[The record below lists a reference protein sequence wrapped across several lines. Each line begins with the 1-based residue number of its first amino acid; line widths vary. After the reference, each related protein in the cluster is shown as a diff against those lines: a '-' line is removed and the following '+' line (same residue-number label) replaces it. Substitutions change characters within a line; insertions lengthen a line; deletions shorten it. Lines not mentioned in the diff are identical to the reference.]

1 MSETTGALQGI
12 RVLDLTRI
20 LAGPTCTQI
29 LGDLGAD
36 IIKIERPG
44 SGDDTRRWGP
54 PWARTPEGED
64 TQESAYYLCANRN
77 KRSVTVDM
85 SKPEGVTILK
95 RLLKD
100 CQILTENFKTGGL
113 KKYGLDYD
121 SLKDEFPDLIYC
133 SITGFGQTGPYAPR
147 PGYDYL
153 AQGMGG
159 FMSITGEPDGQPM
172 KAGISIA
179 DIMTG
184 MYSTVAILAALHH
197 RDVTGEGQH
206 LDLCLLDSMV
216 ATMTF
221 EAANY
226 LTSGKLP
233 TRLGNAHPN
242 VVPYQVVPTSDGH
255 IIIASGNDDQF
266 QKFCQHADAMYL
278 TENPR
283 FETNSLR
290 IQNRKEFVPE
300 LYKVMEKR
308 SSQEWLDGLEAA
320 GVPCGPVND
329 LEQVFNDPQVLAR
342 DMKTTLPHPTAGS
355 VDLPGSPI
363 NMSKTPVKYNS
374 APPLLGQHTD
384 EVLGEL
390 LDMSAEERDALREK
404 GLI

>member
-278 TENPR
+278 NENPR

>member
-1 MSETTGALQGI
+1 MSETKGALSGI

-20 LAGPTCTQI
+20 LAGPSCTQI
-29 LGDLGAD
+29 LGDRGAD
-36 IIKIERPG
+36 VIKIERPG

-54 PWARTPEGED
+54 PFAKTPDGED

-85 SKPEGVTILK
+85 SKPEGVAILK

-113 KKYGLDYD
+113 KKYGLDYE

-133 SITGFGQTGPYAPR
+133 SITGFGQTGPYSAR

-184 MYSTVAILAALHH
+184 MYATVSVLAALNH
-197 RDVTGEGQH
+197 RNVTGEGQH
-206 LDLCLLDSMV
+206 LDLCLLDSMI

-221 EAANY
+221 EASNY
-226 LTSGKLP
+226 LSSGKLP

-242 VVPYQVVPTSDGH
+242 VVPYQVVPTKDGH
-255 IIIASGNDDQF
+255 VIIASGNEDQF
-266 QKFCQHADAMYL
+266 KRFCEFSGSEEWMTD
-278 TENPR
+278 PR

-290 IQNRKEFVPE
+290 IQNRTEFVPL
-300 LYKVMEKR
+300 LYGVMAQKT
-308 SSQEWLDGLEAA
+308 SQEWLEGLEGV
-320 GVPCGPVND
+320 GVPCGPVNT
-329 LEQVFNDPQVLAR
+329 LEQVFNDPQVLSR
-342 DMKTTLPHPTAGS
+342 DMKVEIPHPTAGS
-355 VDLPGSPI
+355 VTVPGSPI
-363 NMSKTPVKYNS
+363 NMSKTPVQYRR
-374 APPLLGQHTD
+374 APPLVGQHTD

-390 LDMSAEERDALREK
+390 LDMSTEERDALREK

>member
-1 MSETTGALQGI
+1 MSDQTGALQGI

-20 LAGPTCTQI
+20 LAGPSCTQI

-44 SGDDTRRWGP
+44 TGDDTRRWGP
-54 PWARTPEGED
+54 PWAQTPEGED
-64 TQESAYYLCANRN
+64 TQESAYYMCANRN
-77 KRSVTVDM
+77 KRSVTVDIG
-85 SKPEGVTILK
+85 KPEGVAIVK

-113 KKYGLDYD
+113 KKYGLDYE

-172 KAGISIA
+172 KAGVSIA

-184 MYSTVAILAALHH
+184 MFATVSVLAALHH
-197 RDVTGEGQH
+197 RDVTNEGQH

-255 IIIASGNDDQF
+255 IIIASGNEDQF
-266 QKFCQHADAMYL
+266 QKFCKFSDAMYL
-278 TENPR
+278 AEDPR
-283 FETNSLR
+283 FTTNSLR
-290 IQNRKEFVPE
+290 IQNRTEFVPE
-300 LYKVMEKR
+300 LYKVMAQR
-308 SSQEWLDGLEAA
+308 TSQEWLEGLESV
-320 GVPCGPVND
+320 GVPCGPVNN

-342 DMKTTLPHPTAGS
+342 DMKITLPHPTAGS

-363 NMSKTPVKYNS
+363 NMSKTPVKYRL

-390 LDMSAEERDALREK
+390 LGMSTEERDALREK

>member
-1 MSETTGALQGI
+1 MSETKGALSGI

-20 LAGPTCTQI
+20 LAGPSCTQI

-36 IIKIERPG
+36 VIKIERPG

-54 PWARTPEGED
+54 PFAKTPDGED

-85 SKPEGVTILK
+85 SKPEGVAILK

-133 SITGFGQTGPYAPR
+133 SITGFGQTGPYAAR

-184 MYSTVAILAALHH
+184 MYATVSVLAALNH
-197 RDVTGEGQH
+197 RNTTGEGQH
-206 LDLCLLDSMV
+206 LDLCLLDSMI

-221 EAANY
+221 EASNY
-226 LTSGKLP
+226 LASGKLP

-242 VVPYQVVPTSDGH
+242 VVPYQVVPTKDGH
-255 IIIASGNDDQF
+255 IIIASGNEDQF
-266 QKFCQHADAMYL
+266 KRFCEFSGAEHWMAD
-278 TENPR
+278 PR

-290 IQNRKEFVPE
+290 IQNRTDFVPL
-300 LYKVMEKR
+300 LYEVMAQKT
-308 SSQEWLDGLEAA
+308 SQEWLEGLEGV
-320 GVPCGPVND
+320 GVPCGPVNT

-342 DMKTTLPHPTAGS
+342 EMKVEIPHPTAGS
-355 VDLPGSPI
+355 VTVPGSPI
-363 NMSKTPVKYNS
+363 NMSKTPVKYRM
-374 APPLLGQHTD
+374 APPLVGQHTD

-390 LDMSAEERDALREK
+390 LNISAEDRDALREK